1 MLRER
6 KSLYTTFIFVVY
18 AVKVV
23 HNIGRLN
30 ISQLLRVLVLTRKK
44 ETTSAEYQ
52 DSTHR
57 FSSYKKASSNH
68 KILVYINST

>member
-30 ISQLLRVLVLTRKK
+30 ISQLLRVLVTRKK

>member
-30 ISQLLRVLVLTRKK
+30 ISQLLRVLVLQERKK
-44 ETTSAEYQ
+44 P
-52 DSTHR
+52 HR
-57 FSSYKKASSNH
+57 PSIKTQLTVSPHIRRHQATIKY
-68 KILVYINST
+68 